1 MHAGVSFFRNQIK
14 GYTPNQQ
21 KVIVLSSVATI
32 GMIFGIVSIMPVVPK
47 LAEFFQV
54 PLSVASLVIAAYAL
68 PGIVLAPV
76 AGLLAD
82 RYGRRAVLVPAFL
95 LFSLAGGAC
104 ALAPNLYV
112 LIGLRFLQGVGAAP
126 LQALNITIL
135 GDTFSGPLR
144 ARWLGYNMTMVSLCN
159 AIYPALGGAL
169 GQLDWRL
176 PFLLPL
182 FALPVAFVTMR
193 TELLRPETAVSFRQ
207 YLRQVYSV
215 FSRRTLGYLAVTLC
229 VFFMLFGGII
239 TGYPALARQVFA
251 AEPAVIGSLMVVFS
265 LGSGAVSVLFGRLT
279 LHVSA
284 RSLLFASVGLYALG
298 IALLP
303 RMPGLG
309 WLALPLLLFGA
320 GHALNVPC
328 MQALLVQSV
337 TPAERGA
344 FLSVNSMLTRIG
356 QTTGPYIFSRITEW
370 QGLATAFDALL
381 AVPLAIL
388 LVTLA
393 AVPGGTL
400 EEHAKQG

>member
-1 MHAGVSFFRNQIK
+1 MQAGVSFFRDQIK

-47 LAEFFQV
+47 LAEIFQV

-82 RYGRRAVLVPAFL
+82 RYGRRAVLFPAFL

-135 GDTFSGPLR
+135 GDAFSGPLR

-265 LGSGAVSVLFGRLT
+265 LGSGVVSVIFGRLT

-303 RMPGLG
+303 RMPELV

-393 AVPGGTL
+393 SVPGGRL